1 LTIDKA
7 AKIQGNLEYTQNG
20 ELSFP
25 AGVVVG
31 QITRLDQPEGSD
43 PATRIPSAS
52 ERAGKWALESLRSL
66 ITLILIGL
74 LLLWLA
80 PGFIRGLAAQ
90 LKAQPW
96 RSLGWGVVA
105 YAGFFFL
112 LMVVAFVIILGVV
125 LFSLLTLGGLS
136 AAIAWTGLLGLFA
149 LVVAFVLATAF
160 VAKIVFGMTIGGWL
174 LTKAGSPLAE
184 HRYWPMIIGVV
195 TTVVVIAVLSFP
207 LIPGF
212 LGGVLNFAVILIGLG
227 TMWLWLRLRLQRKA
241 PVAA

>member
-1 LTIDKA
+1 
-7 AKIQGNLEYTQNG
+7 
-20 ELSFP
+20 
-25 AGVVVG
+25 
-31 QITRLDQPEGSD
+31 
-43 PATRIPSAS
+43 
-52 ERAGKWALESLRSL
+52 L
-66 ITLILIGL
+66 ITLIVSGL
-74 LLLWLA
+74 LLLWLT

-96 RSLGWGVVA
+96 PSLGWGVVA

-112 LMVVAFVIILGVV
+112 LMLVAFVIILGAV
-125 LFSLLTLGGLS
+125 LFGLLTLSGLS
-136 AAIAWTGLLGLFA
+136 SAIVWTGLLGLFA
-149 LVVAFVLATAF
+149 LIVAFVLATAF

-174 LTKAGSPLAE
+174 LAQARSPLAE

-212 LGGVLNFAVILIGLG
+212 LGGLLNFLVILMGLG
-227 TMWLWLRLRLQRKA
+227 TMWLWLRPRLQRRA